1 MKNLKRNVDGI
12 TLIALVVTI
21 VVLLILASVS
31 ITAVFGDNGLIQIA
45 KKAAEET
52 EKASEEEQRQLTIA
66 EATMNLNGTKYKST
80 YEGEEV
86 TVPIPAGFAVS
97 QVKGESTVDD
107 GLVIIDSEGNEFV
120 WIPVAKETF
129 ETNFKRVEGYLN
141 GQLQNRLSQTDEA
154 NEHGVNEMLS
164 EDISIQEEAKEMYA
178 SVYKNGG
185 FYLGRYE
192 AGKDDNDNVVIKKNA
207 KVYNK
212 ITWSSSTFDK
222 NPTGGAVEKA
232 RSMYTSS
239 SSVVSHLCYGVEWDA
254 ALNFI
259 DSNYITS
266 SCSSDSYVAN
276 ANGKGWDKTNYSE
289 GNPEHLTGID
299 VDTQKSNCQKNIYDM
314 AGNVS
319 ELTMEVMN
327 VNAEIH
333 RVRRGTGFDY
343 DCNSSDRSA
352 SDYNGGFR
360 EYIGF
365 RVALYLN

>member
-1 MKNLKRNVDGI
+1 MKMATQSVDKYKE
-12 TLIALVVTI
+12 
-21 VVLLILASVS
+21 AS
-31 ITAVFGDNGLIQIA
+31 
-45 KKAAEET
+45 K
-52 EKASEEEQRQLTIA
+52 EEQRQIA
-66 EATMNLNGTKYKST
+66 RFNAIMNKET
-80 YEGEEV
+80 YQYTAKDGK
-86 TVPIPAGFAVS
+86 TVSIPAGFAPT
-97 QVKGESTVDD
+97 QIDGEDSVND
-107 GLVIIDSEGNEFV
+107 GLVITDSEGNEFV

-141 GQLQNRLSQTDEA
+141 GQLENMLSQTDEA
-154 NEHGVNEMLS
+154 GQDGVNKMLS
-164 EDISIQEEAKEMYA
+164 EDISIQKEAIEMYK
-178 SVYKNGG
+178 SVDKNGG

-212 ITWSSSTFDK
+212 ITWSSSILDR

-259 DSNYITS
+259 DSDYITS
-266 SCSSDSYVAN
+266 SCSSDSYVTN
-276 ANGKGWDKTNYSE
+276 ANEKGWDNTNYSE

-299 VDTQKSNCQKNIYDM
+299 IDTQKSNCQKNIYDM

-319 ELTMEVMN
+319 EITMEVIN
-327 VNAEIH
+327 YNGEIH

-343 DCNSSDRSA
+343 ACSSSTRS
-352 SDYNGGFR
+352 SVGYNGDFR
-360 EYIGF
+360 EFIGF
-365 RVALYLN
+365 RVALYLK